1 MYTTVSDVQN
11 TIPYVPITRESKPS
25 EGTVQQWINETES
38 TLNSALVGL
47 GYVVPLVPVAGKTTD
62 AAITILRTAVRHAV
76 AAMVLRARPN
86 PESDPALLQA
96 RYDSIMKQLTN
107 PQDPFELPDVEE
119 TQLEIVKT
127 SPMRVLSNLTDA
139 LQETA
144 RISRDTKF

>member
-1 MYTTVSDVQN
+1 MYTTVSDVQS

-25 EGTVQQWINETES
+25 EGVVQQWIIETES
-38 TLNSALVGL
+38 TLNTALAGL
-47 GYVVPLVPVAGKTTD
+47 GYRIPLVAQAGKTTE

-96 RYDSIMKQLTN
+96 RYDSILKMLRD
-107 PQDPFELPDVEE
+107 PQDPFALPDVEE
-119 TQLEIVKT
+119 TQQEVLKT
-127 SPMRVLSNLTDA
+127 SPLRVLSNLSDD

-144 RISRDTKF
+144 RISRKTLF